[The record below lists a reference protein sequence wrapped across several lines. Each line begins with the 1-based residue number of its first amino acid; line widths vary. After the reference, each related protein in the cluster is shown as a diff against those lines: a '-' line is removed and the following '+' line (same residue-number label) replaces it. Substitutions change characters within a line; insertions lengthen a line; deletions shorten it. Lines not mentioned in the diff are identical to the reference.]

1 MSTWTVC
8 RSRPSLGERPPSA
21 DQPTWDESDDEELTV
36 AKKPRRATPAEVEQ
50 QLATAKAD
58 RARATAEALANPP
71 PSFAEALKSAIMTE
85 VDDEVKSQDSED
97 SEAFWNRVAPVPDDA
112 ETDVSDDE
120 DDEPPAPDPDPV
132 TQAVDYK
139 RRYSSANCMACKECQ
154 PNQMAH
160 FGGCMPDPDMPDSD
174 DEDENVCPTAE
185 E

>member
-1 MSTWTVC
+1 MATWTFA
-8 RSRPSLGERPPSA
+8 RNGRLSLGERPSSA
-21 DQPTWDESDDEELTV
+21 DQPTWDESDDEELTA
-36 AKKPRRATPAEVEQ
+36 AKKPRRATPAEVEE

-58 RARATAEALANPP
+58 RKRATAEALANPP
-71 PSFAEALKSAIMTE
+71 PSFADAIKSAIVTE

-97 SEAFWNRVAPVPDDA
+97 SEAFWNRVAPVPDA

-120 DDEPPAPDPDPV
+120 DDEPPAPDPV

-174 DEDENVCPTAE
+174 DEDEDVCPTAE